1 MGVADLSI
9 DLFPDTAAILN
20 AIVSN
25 SYYGILKGKII
36 MYLPDEDVA
45 FKMAAV
51 SVKRS
56 LT

>member
-36 MYLPDEDVA
+36 MYLPAEDPI
-45 FKMAAV
+45 
-51 SVKRS
+51 RNRGI
-56 LT
+56 